1 MIDLD
6 NLRSMFDAV
15 AVAVGTLEDND
26 KKLSDLLVKQGEM
39 QVVLAKSVSLLA
51 TEIDKINK
59 NEVSLLS
66 KIEEL
71 NSIVVD
77 VGEWKEENI

>member
-1 MIDLD
+1 MIDG
-6 NLRSMFDAV
+6 LRGMFDVIIEAV
-15 AVAVGTLEDND
+15 RTLEGND
-26 KKLSDLLVKQGEM
+26 EKLSELIVKQSEGIIA
-39 QVVLAKSVSLLA
+39 LSKGLFLLA
-51 TEIDKINK
+51 AEIDKINK

-71 NSIVVD
+71 NSIVID